1 MHTLSVETS
10 CDETALCIYSDEK
23 GVVGDVLLSQAKVH
37 FPYGGVVPELSAR
50 EHTRNLLPLLDKLL
64 KDTGFDLR
72 NLDFI
77 SFTLTP
83 GLILSLVVGVSF
95 AKSLAYHLR
104 KPLVPVHHLEGH
116 IYSVFLQKPV
126 EYPFLA
132 LIVSGGHTDLYLVE
146 GFSSYTFL
154 GGTLDDAV
162 GESYDKVAKLMS
174 LGYPGGPIIDQLAG
188 KGKPLY
194 NLPKPMYE
202 EDTLNMSFS
211 GLKTAVKRVV
221 EGEKYSKEDLSAS
234 FQSAVVD
241 VLQKKSL
248 LAMDKTGVR
257 RLVVVG
263 GVSANSELRKRFCE
277 LSERLGFELHIPPP
291 KLSTDNAQMIAYAGM
306 ERFKRGITA
315 PEDINPEPNTP
326 LEVFG
331 RVWSS

>member
-1 MHTLSVETS
+1 MPVTLAVETS
-10 CDETALCIYSDEK
+10 CDETALCLYSEE
-23 GVVGDVLLSQAKVH
+23 GVIGDILLSQAKVH

-64 KDTGFDLR
+64 KDTGFDIKKV
-72 NLDFI
+72 DFI

-95 AKSLAYHLR
+95 AKSLAFYLQ

-116 IYSVFLQKPV
+116 VYSVFLQRRV
-126 EYPFLA
+126 DYPFLA
-132 LIVSGGHTDLYLVE
+132 LIVSGGHTDLYLIEDFGRYV
-146 GFSSYTFL
+146 FL

-162 GESYDKVAKLMS
+162 GESYDKVAKLMG
-174 LGYPGGPIIDQLAG
+174 LGYPGGPVVDKLASAG
-188 KGKPLY
+188 KPVY
-194 NLPKPMYE
+194 QLPRPMMD
-202 EDTLNMSFS
+202 EDSLNMSFS
-211 GLKTAVKRVV
+211 GLKTAVRRIV
-221 EGEKYSKEDLSAS
+221 ESLDYSKEDLCSS
-234 FQSAVVD
+234 FQSAVMD
-241 VLQKKSL
+241 ILERKAL
-248 LAMDKTGVR
+248 LAMEMTGVR

-263 GVSANSELRKRFCE
+263 GVSANAELRRRFSE
-277 LSERLGFELHIPPP
+277 LSERLNFELHIPPP

-331 RVWSS
+331 GQWS

>member
-1 MHTLSVETS
+1 MYTLAVETS
-10 CDETALCIYSDEK
+10 CDETALCIYSDTE
-23 GVVGDVLLSQAKVH
+23 GVVGDIILSQAKVH

-64 KDTGFDLR
+64 KDTGFDLKR
-72 NLDFI
+72 VDFI

-95 AKSLAYHLR
+95 AKAVAYMLK

-116 IYSVFLQKPV
+116 IYSVFLEKPV

-146 GFSSYTFL
+146 AFGRYVFL

-162 GESYDKVAKLMS
+162 GESYDKVAKLMG
-174 LGYPGGPIIDQLAG
+174 LGYPGGPVIDRLA
-188 KGKPLY
+188 KEGKPIY
-194 NLPKPMYE
+194 NLPRPMIDDE
-202 EDTLNMSFS
+202 SLNMSFS
-211 GLKTAVKRVV
+211 GLKTAVRRIV
-221 EGEKYSKEDLSAS
+221 EAGEYSKEDLSAS
-234 FQSAVVD
+234 FQKAVID
-241 VLQKKSL
+241 VLERKAL
-248 LAMDKTGVR
+248 LAMERTGVK

-263 GVSANSELRKRFCE
+263 GVSANSELRLRFRE
-277 LSERLGFELHIPPP
+277 LSEKLGFELYIPHPR
-291 KLSTDNAQMIAYAGM
+291 LSTDNAQMIAYAGM

-331 RVWSS
+331 KVWS